1 MRSLIA
7 FLIFVGM
14 APLARAA
21 GFETP
26 ATHAVIMDYDTG
38 LTLYNKDADTP
49 IPPASMTKIMTLYMV
64 FERIKNGA
72 LSLDDEFTVSADA
85 WRRGGFSSGSS
96 TMCLRPK
103 ERVRV
108 EDLIRGVIVL
118 SGNDAAITLAENIA
132 GSEAA
137 FARQMTERAHA
148 LGLKSAQFHN
158 ATGWPDPGHVISV
171 HDLARLSRILIRDFP
186 EDYGYFGEREF
197 DWCKVA
203 PSNRYNRNPLLG
215 VFAGADGL
223 KTGHTKQA
231 GYGLAA
237 SAKRDGQRRIVVFE
251 GLKTSHGRA
260 SEAERLMRAA
270 FGEFEI
276 KTLYGKGANVGEA
289 TVYLGTAA
297 RVPLVTEDA
306 IKVPLYRPERGAMKA
321 VLVYDGPV
329 RAPVQKGEEL
339 GQLVIEKDGAQIAS
353 FPLQAGATVEKKGL
367 FGRAI
372 AGLVGLI
379 RGTGRE

>member
-1 MRSLIA
+1 MRSFIVI
-7 FLIFVGM
+7 LIFLGL
-14 APLARAA
+14 APVIHAA
-21 GFETP
+21 EFETP

-38 LTLYNKDADTP
+38 LMLYGKDADTP

-72 LSLDDEFTVSADA
+72 LKLDDEFTVSADA

-148 LGLKSAQFHN
+148 LGLKSVQFHN

-186 EDYGYFGEREF
+186 EDYSYFGEREF

-215 VFAGADGL
+215 VFEGADGL
-223 KTGHTKQA
+223 KTGHTKEA

-237 SAKRDGQRRIVVFE
+237 SAKRDGQRRIVVFA
-251 GLKTSHGRA
+251 GMKTSHGRA

-270 FGEFEI
+270 FGEFAV
-276 KTLYGKGANVGEA
+276 KTLYGKGAQVGA
-289 TVYLGTAA
+289 AKVYLGKAEQ
-297 RVPLVTEDA
+297 VPLVTHEA
-306 IKVPLYRPERGAMKA
+306 IKIPLYRPARSAMKT

-329 RAPVQKGEEL
+329 RAPVRKGDAL
-339 GQLVIEKDGAQIAS
+339 GQLLVEKDGTQIAS
-353 FPLQAGATVEKKGL
+353 FPLYAGAAVEKKGL
-367 FGRAI
+367 FGQAL

-379 RGTGRE
+379 RSAGRE